1 MRTRKKEETANDQ
14 LKYMLQLLNAIL
26 YVFFIIIISFLF
38 CGGVCFFFFLGS
50 QGKLQIMKFICAD
63 GYLVR
68 YLVSKEKKKKKKNTL
83 AKTLGPEKWIQC
95 KC

>member
-63 GYLVR
+63 GLVR
-68 YLVSKEKKKKKKNTL
+68 YLVSKEKKKKKNTL

>member
-1 MRTRKKEETANDQ
+1 MIIVRTRKKEETANDQ

-38 CGGVCFFFFLGS
+38 CGGVWVFFFLGS

-68 YLVSKEKKKKKKNTL
+68 YLASKEKKKN
-83 AKTLGPEKWIQC
+83 KTL
-95 KC
+95 

>member
-1 MRTRKKEETANDQ
+1 MP
-14 LKYMLQLLNAIL
+14 YFMYFLLL
-26 YVFFIIIISFLF
+26 LFLF
-38 CGGVCFFFFLGS
+38 YFVGVCVFFFFLGS

-68 YLVSKEKKKKKKNTL
+68 YLVSKEKKKKKNTL